1 MKSRTW
7 MWTTAVYLFAALTVP
22 VGMAAQDNP
31 SQDHKPKHHQ
41 YKLYDLGTFGGPATL
56 GPGVGNGGP
65 LINNRGATIATA
77 ETTVSLSPNSNFFLC
92 NPGPNVNH
100 ALLWK
105 DGHSTDLGAL
115 SPADNN
121 CSIPQGINDMGV
133 IAGQSENGVI
143 DPLVGLI
150 ETRAVIWKDGE
161 IIDLGTF
168 GGNESMA
175 DSINNRGQVVGFALN
190 SIPDPYSIFDLLFLG
205 SSNGT
210 QTRAFLWE
218 DGKMKDLGTLGGP
231 DASAFNGFVN
241 ERGQVAG
248 MAYTNSSPN
257 PTTGIP
263 TMDPFLWDDG
273 RMMDLGSLGG
283 TIGFAFG
290 LNNRGQ
296 VVGISNLAGDSFA
309 HGYLWDGRV
318 LRDLGTFGGDTSEAD
333 SLNDAGEVVG
343 VADFPG
349 DQLHDGFLWRRGVM
363 VDLGNLGKTS
373 HAYSINSSSQ
383 VVGNSRLSDG
393 ITLHS
398 FLWERGEMVD
408 LNDLVS
414 PKSDVVLLD
423 VNAIADSGE
432 ILVNGLPAGCG
443 NEGACGHAYVLIPDG
458 DCDEDCEGR
467 IAQSQSSIAASRNN
481 AALTQNPATITQSSE
496 SPVSPVEHFRNQMR
510 QRYHLPGQPAAP
522 RD

>member
-7 MWTTAVYLFAALTVP
+7 MWMTVVYLFAALAMP
-22 VGMAAQDNP
+22 MCMAAQDNP
-31 SQDHKPKHHQ
+31 SQDHKPKHQ
-41 YKLYDLGTFGGPATL
+41 KYRLFDVGTFGGPTGW
-56 GPGVGNGGP
+56 GPGEGNGGP
-65 LINNRGATIATA
+65 LINGRGAVIGNAD
-77 ETTVSLSPNSNFFLC
+77 TTVLLPP
-92 NPGPNVNH
+92 NPGFDCFPGPYVNH
-100 ALLWK
+100 AFKWL
-105 DGHSTDLGAL
+105 DGQIVDLGSL
-115 SPADNN
+115 PPAVNN
-121 CSIPQGINDMGV
+121 CSLPGGVNDRGIVVGS
-133 IAGQSENGVI
+133 SENGVI
-143 DPLVGLI
+143 DPLLGVTEI
-150 ETRAVIWKDGE
+150 RAVIWKTDQ

-168 GGNESMA
+168 GGNESLA
-175 DSINNRGQVVGFALN
+175 DSVNNRGQVVGLALN
-190 SIPDPYSIFDLLFLG
+190 AIPDPFSIFHVLFFG

-218 DGKMKDLGTLGGP
+218 DGKMQDLGTLGGP

-248 MAYTNSSPN
+248 MSYTNFTPN
-257 PTTGIP
+257 ATTGIP
-263 TMDPFLWDDG
+263 TMDPFLWKDG
-273 RMMDLGSLGG
+273 KMMDLGSLGG
-283 TIGFAFG
+283 TLGFALA

-296 VVGISNLAGDSFA
+296 VVGISNLAGDKVA

-349 DQLHDGFLWRRGVM
+349 DQLHDAFLWQKGVM
-363 VDLGNLGKTS
+363 IDLGNLGKTS

-393 ITLHS
+393 ITSHS

-414 PKSDVVLLD
+414 PKSDVTLLD

-432 ILVNGLPAGCG
+432 VLTNGLPPGCSDQHL
-443 NEGACGHAYVLIPDG
+443 CGHVYVLIPDG
-458 DCDEDCEGR
+458 DCDDDCEGR
-467 IAQSQSSIAASRNN
+467 IAETKSRIAASRNN
-481 AALTQNPATITQSSE
+481 PALAQNPAATKQE
-496 SPVSPVEHFRNQMR
+496 NEALVSPLERIRSQMR
-510 QRYHLPGQPAAP
+510 QRYHVPGQPAAP